1 MNSIT
6 KFNKPI
12 LDLYSNTIQE
22 LIDKLKVNI
31 PEEYHSIMDEQ
42 FKQDFAVMKLYIKNT
57 NKIKNKHIDAPK
69 KPTRKNGWQVFCAEK
84 SKELTN
90 VPQNEKWTILSKEW
104 AELKSNGGDKY
115 WRDLADT
122 RNSKITDNSDNTSIT
137 SDVSETTPFQ
147 EDEDKPE
154 PEPQPQPTKA
164 KAKAKTTAPKKA
176 TKKAPKN
183 AKDNDDDD
191 DQQPQ
196 IIFD

>member
-42 FKQDFAVMKLYIKNT
+42 FKQDIAVMKLYIKNT

-69 KPTRKNGWQVFCAEK
+69 KPIRLNGWHVFCAEK
-84 SKELTN
+84 SKELTD

-115 WRDLADT
+115 WRDLADM
-122 RNSKITDNSDNTSIT
+122 RNSKVADSQPV
-137 SDVSETTPFQ
+137 VSTEDTTN
-147 EDEDKPE
+147 
-154 PEPQPQPTKA
+154 A
-164 KAKAKTTAPKKA
+164 APKKA
-176 TKKAPKN
+176 VIKTEAAPKKAVINKAVIKKEAVPKK
-183 AKDNDDDD
+183 AV
-191 DQQPQ
+191 P
-196 IIFD
+196 IIDEPEE